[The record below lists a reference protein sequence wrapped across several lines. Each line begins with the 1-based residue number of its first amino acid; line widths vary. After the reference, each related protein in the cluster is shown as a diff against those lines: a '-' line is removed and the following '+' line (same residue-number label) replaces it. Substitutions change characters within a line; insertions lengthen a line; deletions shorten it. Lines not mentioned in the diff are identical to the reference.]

1 MKQLIENQMKE
12 FREKFLSE
20 NNAGQIC
27 WSIEGIRTEMVIDW
41 HKQSLKQFIDE
52 LIAREEKSDRETGF
66 NAQYND
72 QFFEA
77 KGFHRAKLE
86 TILHL
91 KELKEQLN

>member
-41 HKQSLKQFIDE
+41 HKQSFKQFIDE
-52 LIAREEKSDRETGF
+52 LIEREESKKKDEWNIQDEFIESHAE
-66 NAQYND
+66 YN
-72 QFFEA
+72 EA
-77 KGFHRAKLE
+77 KRESIA
-86 TILHL
+86 HL
-91 KELKEQLN
+91 KEIKENLTN